1 MKKQTLIYN
10 GKSKQIFATESQNF
24 IIMTYKDD
32 ETAYFGVK
40 KSVIPNKGMLNN
52 KISALIFKY
61 LEKNGIHTHFVEQL
75 DESEQLC
82 RRATTLPLEF
92 IVRNIIAG
100 SLSRRLDIEEGT
112 APEQPIYEICLKSD
126 VLRDPMINRYHVEG
140 LGIANEETLNQ
151 ILDILK
157 KINELLKELLKKS
170 HIDLIDF
177 KVEFG
182 FDTEGNLMLIDEI
195 SPDTARF
202 WDSESHEHLDRD
214 LFRRD
219 LGDVE
224 TAYKEVLA
232 RLENVLQNG

>member
-10 GKSKQIFATESQNF
+10 GKSKKIFATESQNF

-52 KISALIFKY
+52 KISALFFKY
-61 LEKNGIHTHFVEQL
+61 LENNGIHTHFVEQL

-112 APEQPIYEICLKSD
+112 VPEQPIYEICLKSD

-140 LGIANEETLNQ
+140 LGIAKEETLNQ
-151 ILDILK
+151 ILDILM
-157 KINELLKELLKKS
+157 KINELLKDLLKKS

-214 LFRRD
+214 LFCRD

-224 TAYKEVLA
+224 TAYKEVLT

>member
-10 GKSKQIFATESQNF
+10 GKSKKIFATESQNF

-40 KSVIPNKGMLNN
+40 KTVIPNKGMLNN

-61 LEKNGIHTHFVEQL
+61 LEKNGIHTHFVEKL

-112 APEQPIYEICLKSD
+112 VPEQPIYEICLKSD

-140 LGIANEETLNQ
+140 LGIAKEETLNQ
-151 ILDILK
+151 ILVILK
-157 KINELLKELLKKS
+157 KINELLKNLLKKS

>member
-10 GKSKQIFATESQNF
+10 GKSKKIFATESQNF

-61 LEKNGIHTHFVEQL
+61 LEKNSIYTHFVEQL

-112 APEQPIYEICLKSD
+112 VPEQPIYEICLKSD

-140 LGIANEETLNQ
+140 LGIAKEETLDQ
-151 ILDILK
+151 ILVILK
-157 KINELLKELLKKS
+157 KINELLKDLLKKS

>member
-1 MKKQTLIYN
+1 MELIKAVITSCASLCEAQLVYN
-10 GKSKQIFATESQNF
+10 
-24 IIMTYKDD
+24 
-32 ETAYFGVK
+32 
-40 KSVIPNKGMLNN
+40 
-52 KISALIFKY
+52 
-61 LEKNGIHTHFVEQL
+61 
-75 DESEQLC
+75 
-82 RRATTLPLEF
+82 
-92 IVRNIIAG
+92 
-100 SLSRRLDIEEGT
+100 IEEGT
-112 APEQPIYEICLKSD
+112 VPEQPIYEICLKSD

-140 LGIANEETLNQ
+140 LGIANEDTLNQ
-151 ILDILK
+151 IRNILQ
-157 KINELLKELLKKS
+157 KINELLTNLLKKS
-170 HIDLIDF
+170 HIDLIDL